1 MIIDCFL
8 LNGTRILLLLLN
20 GILAKK
26 TSLISNLS
34 LEFACFFPVS
44 PAAMVVLA
52 KRGDYNFMRVQ

>member
-1 MIIDCFL
+1 MIIDYFL

-52 KRGDYNFMRVQ
+52 KRGGL